1 VPAAAEILV
10 DYSRASA
17 TTAPLAWVVAK
28 DKTRTPMRM
37 QRVTDS
43 LLDQYRDQLYA
54 VQGPS

>member
-1 VPAAAEILV
+1 
-10 DYSRASA
+10 
-17 TTAPLAWVVAK
+17 VVAK

-43 LLDQYRDQLYA
+43 LVDQYRDQLYT